1 MFYSTRQSLL
11 WNQIRKIAK
20 SIANSSQTNEI
31 LYKMWENFSNTK
43 NEDWIL
49 QHFCYIK
56 KALRTSTIMPL
67 SAEEIDS
74 ILSEEPRP
82 IFRPFTR
89 ESLQAIK
96 TRIAEDRLKKKELE
110 QKRADGEVN
119 ETSFLISLLFRL
131 IMEKIQKWQIWQKLY
146 VHLKVGQLFFISLI
160 LLHTKINKRNKT
172 SLCTI

>member
-1 MFYSTRQSLL
+1 
-11 WNQIRKIAK
+11 
-20 SIANSSQTNEI
+20 
-31 LYKMWENFSNTK
+31 
-43 NEDWIL
+43 
-49 QHFCYIK
+49 
-56 KALRTSTIMPL
+56 MPL

-96 TRIAEDRLKKKELE
+96 TRIAEDKLKKKELE

-131 IMEKIQKWQIWQKLY
+131 IMEKIQKWQI
-146 VHLKVGQLFFISLI
+146 
-160 LLHTKINKRNKT
+160 
-172 SLCTI
+172 